1 MGVSMRRWIMA
12 LAVLAGSATAAA
24 QPTIK
29 LPIAPGF
36 WTNDGQ
42 KCGSVHYGYIYDG
55 KRWGSVYYYGPT
67 QNLGPNAELQPITQT
82 RAVAG
87 GFTQMQFGG
96 FDGAG
101 YFRVKATAP
110 DRALYR
116 VGAPFRDEIQVS
128 DEVLIRC
135 SYQAMSPK
143 MKAAM
148 RRFAPALAK

>member
-1 MGVSMRRWIMA
+1 MRGWMM
-12 LAVLAGSATAAA
+12 VLAAAAATSVSAMA

-36 WTNDGQ
+36 WTNDNQ
-42 KCGSVHYGYIYDG
+42 KCATVRYGYIFDG

-67 QNLGPNAELQPITQT
+67 GNLGPMAELRAITQT
-82 RAVAG
+82 RPVAG

-101 YFRVKATAP
+101 YFRVKATGT

-116 VGAPFRDEIQVS
+116 VGAPFREEMQVTDEP
-128 DEVLIRC
+128 LIRC

-143 MKAAM
+143 MKAAI

>member
-1 MGVSMRRWIMA
+1 MRGWIIVM
-12 LAVLAGSATAAA
+12 AVLASSAPAMA
-24 QPTIK
+24 QSAIK
-29 LPIAPGF
+29 LPIAAGF
-36 WTNDGQ
+36 WTNDNQ
-42 KCGSVHYGYIYDG
+42 KCATARYGYIFDC

-67 QNLGPNAELQPITQT
+67 GNLGPAAELQSITQT
-82 RAVAG
+82 RTVAG

-96 FDGAG
+96 YDGAG
-101 YFRVKATAP
+101 YSRIKATGP

-116 VGAPFRDEIQVS
+116 VGAPFREEIQVS
-128 DEVLIRC
+128 DEPLIRC

>member
-1 MGVSMRRWIMA
+1 MRGWIAA
-12 LAVLAGSATAAA
+12 LAAVASSVPAVA
-24 QPTIK
+24 QPAIR

-36 WTNDGQ
+36 WTNDDQ
-42 KCGSVHYGYIYDG
+42 KCATARHGYILDG
-55 KRWGSVYYYGPT
+55 NRWGSVYYYGPAG
-67 QNLGPNAELQPITQT
+67 NLGPVAELQTITQT
-82 RAVAG
+82 RAVDG

-101 YFRVKATAP
+101 YFRIKATAT

-116 VGAPFRDEIQVS
+116 VGAPFREEMQVMDET
-128 DEVLIRC
+128 LIRC

>member
-1 MGVSMRRWIMA
+1 MRGWMM
-12 LAVLAGSATAAA
+12 VLAAAAATSVSAMA

-36 WTNDGQ
+36 WTNDNQ
-42 KCGSVHYGYIYDG
+42 KCATVRYGYIFDG

-67 QNLGPNAELQPITQT
+67 GNLGPMAELRAITQT
-82 RAVAG
+82 RPVAG
-87 GFTQMQFGG
+87 GFAQMQFGG

-101 YFRVKATAP
+101 YFRVKATGT

-116 VGAPFRDEIQVS
+116 VGAPFREEMQVTDEP
-128 DEVLIRC
+128 LIRC
-135 SYQAMSPK
+135 SYQAISPK
-143 MKAAM
+143 MKAAI

>member
-1 MGVSMRRWIMA
+1 MRGWTIM
-12 LAVLAGSATAAA
+12 LAAA
-24 QPTIK
+24 ATSVPAMAQPAIK

-36 WTNDGQ
+36 WTNDNQ
-42 KCGSVHYGYIYDG
+42 KCATVRYGYIFDG

-67 QNLGPNAELQPITQT
+67 GNLGPMAELRAITQT
-82 RAVAG
+82 RPVAG

-101 YFRVKATAP
+101 YFRVKATGA

-116 VGAPFRDEIQVS
+116 VGAPFREEMQVMDET
-128 DEVLIRC
+128 LIRC